1 MEISELLQYFAPD
14 GVWAVLSGFLI
25 FYILKDQTKRDE
37 RQDERDKNYQKIIQ
51 NLSDARKDWN
61 DIKQNL
67 KTNGG

>member
-51 NLSDARKDWN
+51 NLSDARKD
-61 DIKQNL
+61 
-67 KTNGG
+67 